1 MRNILVIGG
10 SKGIGHEIVKS
21 QLEKGNKCYNFSRTQ
36 CDINHVNFK
45 QEVIDINIDELPPIE
60 ELDSIVYCPGS
71 INLKPI
77 LQLKEEDFLNDFNI
91 NVMGDY
97 YEIILESKNLIKN
110 LFVSSSSDYN
120 FSDNY
125 FDLLPNQTKTIKIK
139 RDKFDSMSLFKENLS
154 FISLYDTY

>member
-1 MRNILVIGG
+1 
-10 SKGIGHEIVKS
+10 
-21 QLEKGNKCYNFSRTQ
+21 
-36 CDINHVNFK
+36 
-45 QEVIDINIDELPPIE
+45 
-60 ELDSIVYCPGS
+60 
-71 INLKPI
+71 
-77 LQLKEEDFLNDFNI
+77 
-91 NVMGDY
+91 MGDY